1 MGTYNLPRNVKGEG
15 RILFIF
21 TPKSLLYA
29 VIGAAIG
36 LVFYVIFALM
46 NLNIVG
52 VIMVAL
58 FALIGYG
65 IAMLKVPNIG
75 ILKASKVVAGEN
87 MDDIIRRAVFF
98 KKRGNRLYVYRNE
111 EVKTNDK

>member
-21 TPKSLLYA
+21 TPKSLLYT
-29 VIGAAIG
+29 VIGVAIG
-36 LVFYVIFALM
+36 LVFYVIFSIM
-46 NLNIVG
+46 KLNIVG
-52 VIMVAL
+52 VIFVVL

-75 ILKASKVVAGEN
+75 IAKTTKIVAGEN
-87 MDDIIRRAVFF
+87 MDDIIKRAVFF
-98 KKRGNRLYVYRNE
+98 KKKKNRLYVYDDK
-111 EVKTNDK
+111 EVRTNDK

>member
-21 TPKSLLYA
+21 TPKSLLCA
-29 VIGAAIG
+29 IIGVAIG
-36 LVFYVIFALM
+36 LVFYVIFSM
-46 NLNIVG
+46 IDLNIIGIILV
-52 VIMVAL
+52 VI

-75 ILKASKVVAGEN
+75 IAKTTKIVAGEN
-87 MDDIIRRAVFF
+87 MDDIIKRAFFF
-98 KKRGNRLYVYRNE
+98 KKKKNRLYVYDDK
-111 EVKTNDK
+111 EVRTNDK